1 MPAKPKKLAK
11 KKPSTKSL
19 PAKAKRIVEKEYSDV
34 PNLRPPE
41 VAKHLAEVEALI
53 KQSDKQSGMKK
64 VHALIKPIEDY
75 AMHAAKFSHKAVQ
88 AGASALVFAW
98 ACGKLLNATK
108 KELGHDAFGDWRA
121 DRLLSENLSERT
133 SQRYMK
139 LAKQCPDIK
148 VLLEWNPSLRQAYIA
163 CGVLPEPEQS
173 DNDSSTPPQKAH
185 VLLAS
190 LSGLQKN
197 LRLFAGSNEKLGKED
212 ISQLKLVRDELY
224 RFFDQVIPTGK

>member
-1 MPAKPKKLAK
+1 MPAKPKKVAK
-11 KKPSTKSL
+11 KKPSTKSV
-19 PAKAKRIVEKEYSDV
+19 PTKAKLIVVKENPDV
-34 PNLRPPE
+34 PDLMPPE
-41 VAKHLAEVEALI
+41 VAKHLAEVEKLI
-53 KQSDKQSGMKK
+53 KRSEKMK
-64 VHALIKPIEDY
+64 AGDLIKPIEDY
-75 AMHAAKFSHKAVQ
+75 AMHAASFSHKAVQ

-108 KELGHDAFGDWRA
+108 KELGHDAFGDWRE
-121 DRLLSENLSERT
+121 DKLLSENLSERT

-139 LAKQCPDIK
+139 LAKQCQDIK
-148 VLLEWNPSLRQAYIA
+148 VLLEWSPSLRQAYIA

-173 DNDSSTPPQKAH
+173 ENDSGTPPQKAH

-212 ISQLKLVRDELY
+212 LSQLKLVRDELY
-224 RFFDQVIPTGK
+224 RFFDQVIPSGK